1 MEDKKHMDII
11 RRILARGN
19 DAQVRKDKDG
29 NIRIYEVKLQNM
41 KVAKAQQNEVILQSG
56 VR

>member
-29 NIRIYEVKLQNM
+29 NIRIYEVKLQSM
-41 KVAKAQQNEVILQSG
+41 KVAKVQ
-56 VR
+56 